1 MTKHREPKKGSGSG
15 IDNNTP
21 LLIGGLATV
30 ALLAFSQK
38 NKANATIE
46 IDSTPSDPEM
56 AMIADAA
63 RQFYKSFAGPS
74 GMTLAQFRSGYQAV
88 VAGDFSWY
96 QIPPITSGSQEVKT
110 GITILLS
117 ATESLI
123 ALQATP
129 QSEPQFVKIVLSVA
143 KRLNQSVPTSNSNT
157 SNTNNTSNVEQ
168 GGGPTVWHN
177 KTFAQQ

>member
-1 MTKHREPKKGSGSG
+1 MTKHSEAKKGSGSG

-30 ALLAFSQK
+30 ALLLFSK
-38 NKANATIE
+38 NKANPTVVY
-46 IDSTPSDPEM
+46 DSTPSDPEM

-74 GMTLAQFRSGYQAV
+74 GITLAQFRSGYQAV

-123 ALQATP
+123 ALQPTP

-143 KRLNQSVPTSNSNT
+143 KRLNQSVPTSNSST
-157 SNTNNTSNVEQ
+157 SNISNTTNVEQ
-168 GGGPTVWHN
+168 GGGPTVWRN